1 MLMDTPTRARRTQ
14 LPEEVAA
21 YVRELIISGAVRP
34 GEFLRLE
41 TISKAVGVSNTPARE
56 GLLLLKSEGFVRL
69 IPRRG
74 FVVTPFSA
82 NDIHDLFWA
91 QAQLASELAARA
103 ATKIT
108 ADQIAYLERNIV
120 DYGAAIEAN
129 SGERIAE
136 LGHQFHR
143 AINLAADSNRLALL
157 LGSFVRHLPNR
168 FYAEIE
174 GHLKSTHDE
183 HPILLEALKAH
194 DPEKARELMSHHI
207 MEGAEGL
214 IASLEKRGL
223 WSDSATAETA

>member
-1 MLMDTPTRARRTQ
+1 MSDAFIDAPGRSRHRTQ

-34 GEFLRLE
+34 GEFLRLDS
-41 TISKAVGVSNTPARE
+41 ISKAVGVSNTPARE

-91 QAQLASELAARA
+91 QAQLAGELAARA
-103 ATKIT
+103 AKLIT
-108 ADQIAYLERNIV
+108 PEQLEYLDKNIV
-120 DYGAAIEAN
+120 EYDAAIKAN
-129 SGERIAE
+129 ADERIAE
-136 LGHQFHR
+136 LGHRFHR

-174 GHLKSTHDE
+174 GHLKSTHNE
-183 HPILLEALKAH
+183 HPVIIDALRRQDA
-194 DPEKARELMSHHI
+194 DAARELMEHHI
-207 MEGAEGL
+207 LEGADQL

-223 WSDSATAETA
+223 WDEKKE

>member
-1 MLMDTPTRARRTQ
+1 MEPPVRARRTQ

-74 FVVTPFSA
+74 FVVTPFNAS
-82 NDIHDLFWA
+82 DIHDLFWA

-108 ADQIAYLERNIV
+108 AEQIAFLERNIV
-120 DYGAAIEAN
+120 EYDEAIAAN

-183 HPILLEALKAH
+183 HPVLLKALKAH
-194 DPEKARELMSHHI
+194 DADKARDLMAHHI
-207 MEGAEGL
+207 MEGAEQL

-223 WSDSATAETA
+223 WSEEQAGATA